1 MNEKVGRMENLKEVL
16 ENIIQRT
23 ENSEL
28 LSSQEVINQ
37 LIQQLQE

>member
-1 MNEKVGRMENLKEVL
+1 MENLKEVL